1 MKKGILQLIL
11 LPCLNKHLIKSFN
24 SEIRS
29 KAKDNENWNVW
40 ERSSAKEKGSSH
52 LLLPPYPSI
61 TLVPLSAH
69 VFIREGGGGHL
80 SLAFPRLIAAKK
92 ITAPD
97 AFVLCIGVI
106 NRKVVKCQLSSG
118 HQVHIAGGIRLA
130 LSSSRD
136 SSSCRVH

>member
-11 LPCLNKHLIKSFN
+11 LPCSNKHLIKSFN

-69 VFIREGGGGHL
+69 VFIWEVGGGVICL
-80 SLAFPRLIAAKK
+80 VRSLPKCGEENNGPGRIC
-92 ITAPD
+92 
-97 AFVLCIGVI
+97 FVH
-106 NRKVVKCQLSSG
+106 RR
-118 HQVHIAGGIRLA
+118 H
-130 LSSSRD
+130 
-136 SSSCRVH
+136 